1 MDKISPLYIGIGV
14 VALLIIAVLVRL
26 LTRGRRRRPAIEFV
40 NASSQ
45 NFFDTTVRE
54 VSLRT
59 LFAGRGDPMVVQIK
73 FDATLGFLTLWW
85 KARPV
90 RRPGFQGRRWVG
102 DEQPM

>member
-1 MDKISPLYIGIGV
+1 M
-14 VALLIIAVLVRL
+14 
-26 LTRGRRRRPAIEFV
+26 
-40 NASSQ
+40 
-45 NFFDTTVRE
+45 RE

-59 LFAGRGDPMVVQIK
+59 LLPDEAIPRSFKYK

-102 DEQPM
+102 QEQPM